1 MEITREQLAG
11 EIMLPVGEAD
21 TGKAS
26 VVRGVKAHPIRRPK
40 GQEEEVEAATA
51 TPRLPMYLGIRIT
64 AYTVKNI
71 EEVVEVGKDTMVAA
85 TKVMEVLE

>member
-1 MEITREQLAG
+1 LI
-11 EIMLPVGEAD
+11 
-21 TGKAS
+21 
-26 VVRGVKAHPIRRPK
+26 
-40 GQEEEVEAATA
+40 
-51 TPRLPMYLGIRIT
+51 IRIT